1 MALARRDW
9 RMIRLDTL
17 FRNLRVF
24 TVTLDFPS
32 VGSNAT
38 QTINAATPAGAAPL
52 GTVVNLIPLTD
63 ASSFDD
69 MVLQA
74 NVVSTDSIRFVMVN
88 PTAGAIDPASVDF
101 ALWIGEINTDL
112 ATAL

>member
-1 MALARRDW
+1 MR
-9 RMIRLDTL
+9 RLDTL
-17 FRNLRVF
+17 FRNIRVF

-32 VGSNAT
+32 VGSQSS

-52 GTVVNLIPLTD
+52 GTIVNLIPLTD

-74 NVVSTDSIRFVMVN
+74 NIVTADSIRFVMLN

-101 ALWIGEINTDL
+101 ALWLGTINTDL
-112 ATAL
+112 AVAL